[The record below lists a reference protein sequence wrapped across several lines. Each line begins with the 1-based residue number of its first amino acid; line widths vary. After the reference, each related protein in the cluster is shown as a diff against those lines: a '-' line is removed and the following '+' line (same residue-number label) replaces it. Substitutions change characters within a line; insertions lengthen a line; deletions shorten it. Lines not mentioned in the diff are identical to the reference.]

1 MSKEDA
7 ERILNALK
15 DDEKD
20 IQKKVQRQVK
30 AGNYSGKDW

>member
-20 IQKKVQRQVK
+20 LQKKQQRYK
-30 AGNYSGKDW
+30 ARGNYRGDDW